1 MCLVVGCMSAKC
13 KFCNDT
19 GVDEMTDAY
28 NRFIR
33 CDLCDAGIQAEI
45 ENRMLII
52 QQQIEGASENLKV
65 VKQLQQVLVK
75 K

>member
-1 MCLVVGCMSAKC
+1 MCLVAGFMSAKC

-28 NRFIR
+28 RRFIR
-33 CDLCDAGIQAEI
+33 CDHCDEGIRAEI
-45 ENRMLII
+45 ENRMQII
-52 QQQIEGASENLKV
+52 QQQLAGAMENVNV
-65 VKQLQQVLVK
+65 VTQLQQVLVK